1 VIPDTVAV
9 ILAVPA
15 ATPVAKPDEEMVAI
29 VLSELAQVTGDVMS
43 DIMPFERVPTALN
56 NWEDPTTKLSGDAG
70 VIARPVNVVTGNI
83 TLGLVIPDRVAV
95 ILEFPGAMPIAKPD
109 EDMVTILVSELAQVT
124 FPVMSAVESSE
135 YVPEAANCSVRPTAK
150 LLGVLGVT
158 AMDDNVEATTSKLTA
173 GLVIPDRVAVILVFP
188 TAMPVA
194 KPAES
199 IVAVDRV
206 SLAHVT

>member
-1 VIPDTVAV
+1 MIPDTVAV

-95 ILEFPGAMPIAKPD
+95 IL
-109 EDMVTILVSELAQVT
+109 
-124 FPVMSAVESSE
+124 
-135 YVPEAANCSVRPTAK
+135 
-150 LLGVLGVT
+150 
-158 AMDDNVEATTSKLTA
+158 
-173 GLVIPDRVAVILVFP
+173 VFP